1 MKYTTSGVCAR
12 EISFD
17 VEDNKLKNVSY
28 VAGCNGNLQALGALV
43 EGLDIDTV
51 ISKLQGIDCKQKGTS
66 CADQLAKALIEYKV
80 KLDSDAV

>member
-28 VAGCNGNLQALGALV
+28 VAGCNGNLQALSALV

>member
-17 VEDNKLKNVSY
+17 IEDNKLRNVSY
-28 VAGCNGNLQALGALV
+28 VAGCNGNLQALSALV
-43 EGLDIDTV
+43 EGLDVDTV

-66 CADQLAKALIEYKV
+66 CADQLAKALIEYKTSTA
-80 KLDSDAV
+80 K

>member
-17 VEDNKLKNVSY
+17 VEDNKLRNVSY
-28 VAGCNGNLQALGALV
+28 VAGCNGNLQALSALV

-66 CADQLAKALIEYKV
+66 CADQLAKALIEYKTSTV
-80 KLDSDAV
+80 N

>member
-28 VAGCNGNLQALGALV
+28 VAGCNGNLQALSALV

-51 ISKLQGIDCKQKGTS
+51 IYKLQGIDCKQKGTS
-66 CADQLAKALIEYKV
+66 FADQLAKALI
-80 KLDSDAV
+80 

>member
-28 VAGCNGNLQALGALV
+28 VAGCNGNLQALSALV

-66 CADQLAKALIEYKV
+66 CADQLAKALIEYKASTV
-80 KLDSDAV
+80 N

>member
-28 VAGCNGNLQALGALV
+28 VAGCNGNLQALSSLV

-51 ISKLQGIDCKQKGTS
+51 ISKLQGIDCNQKGTS
-66 CADQLAKALIEYKV
+66 CADQLAKALVEYKTSTV
-80 KLDSDAV
+80 N

>member
-12 EISFD
+12 QISFD

-28 VAGCNGNLQALGALV
+28 VAGCNGNLQALSALV

-66 CADQLAKALIEYKV
+66 CADQLAKALIEYKTSTV
-80 KLDSDAV
+80 N

>member
-28 VAGCNGNLQALGALV
+28 VAGCNGNLQALSALV

-66 CADQLAKALIEYKV
+66 CADQLAKALIEYKTSTV
-80 KLDSDAV
+80 N

>member
-66 CADQLAKALIEYKV
+66 CADQLAKALIEYKSSTV
-80 KLDSDAV
+80 N

>member
-28 VAGCNGNLQALGALV
+28 VAGCNGNLQALSALV
-43 EGLDIDTV
+43 EGLNIDTV

-66 CADQLAKALIEYKV
+66 CADQLAKALIEYKASTV
-80 KLDSDAV
+80 N

>member
-17 VEDNKLKNVSY
+17 VDDNKLKNVSY
-28 VAGCNGNLQALGALV
+28 VAGCNGNLQALSALV

-66 CADQLAKALIEYKV
+66 CADQLAKALIEYKTSTV
-80 KLDSDAV
+80 N